1 MYFISNVQETTQ
13 FKNKITIYPNSSNS
27 EFNINFYSKN
37 RNKLQIKVLNTFG
50 QEIKN
55 DIWNTN
61 SGVSNRLI
69 DLSNYPKGIY
79 FLYIQSETES
89 LSQKLI
95 LH

>member
-1 MYFISNVQETTQ
+1 MNNLEKVSTQ
-13 FKNKITIYPNSSNS
+13 LNSW
-27 EFNINFYSKN
+27 
-37 RNKLQIKVLNTFG
+37 KVLNFKYS
-50 QEIKN
+50 EI
-55 DIWNTN
+55 
-61 SGVSNRLI
+61 SNRLL